1 MQKEKGLA
9 LKTNS
14 VLEVQEGA
22 FPGAVVKVPLKNV
35 QEDAEFAGTFYLG
48 EGQPAR
54 LVFDTGSEYLAVT
67 SSLCGSAEGSDE
79 KFSGLAQARA
89 KGEEQTAKCLTKAYD
104 LAKAT
109 HSEKKG
115 DRPTKVVY
123 GSAELEGVIYQD
135 SVCAVE
141 GLAQCFPL

>member
-1 MQKEKGLA
+1 M
-9 LKTNS
+9 
-14 VLEVQEGA
+14 LEVQDGA

-67 SSLCGSAEGSDE
+67 SSLCGKSADSSEGS
-79 KFSGLAQARA
+79 SLAQAHA
-89 KGEEQTAKCLTKAYD
+89 KGEEQTAKCLTRAYD
-104 LAKAT
+104 VAKAT

-115 DRPTKVVY
+115 DRPTRVVY
-123 GSAELEGVIYQD
+123 GSAELEGTVYQD

-141 GLAQCFPL
+141 GLA